1 MSMEEFIFREGFMFG
16 VHMYLWWDSYLG
28 RDSYKEF
35 TCIYVGIHKRTS
47 HRSMERLICR
57 EGFI

>member
-1 MSMEEFIFREGFMFG
+1 
-16 VHMYLWWDSYLG
+16 MYVWWDSYLG

-47 HRSMERLICR
+47 HRSMDGLICR